1 MSQAAPSPQPPALAV
16 HGLEVSLRTD
26 SRTLVDR
33 LDLEL
38 PAGRITGLV
47 GASGSGKTVTAL
59 ALMGLADPGAFEV
72 RIEALTLG
80 HESIDTASPSAL
92 PSLRGRRI
100 AMVFQDPA
108 TALDPVMTIG
118 SQLERVLGRLTGTRG
133 PASRRRA
140 LDALAAVGFPDPE
153 AVARRFP
160 HELSGGMR
168 QRCAIAMAQA
178 IRPDV
183 LIADEPTTALDPVT
197 QEGVL
202 RELERL
208 ASEVGVAVLL
218 ISHDL
223 RLMARYADDVHVM
236 QAGRIVERT
245 TGQRL
250 HQAPSHPYTADLI
263 AALPRIEMNAPRPPA
278 GPGADAAGAAPSD
291 ARGRAADFPSPA
303 EQAALLSVRDLYA
316 GYERRGTWPGAPRE
330 RIEAVRG
337 VSLELGRG
345 TIHGLAG
352 ASGCGKST
360 LARALIQL
368 VPLTRGSVRLDGRE
382 LVGADRALVG
392 EARRRIQLVFQ
403 DPGAA
408 LSPRRTVAQTLSEAA
423 RHFGLG
429 AGRDQL
435 VAALEAVQMDA
446 DALDRLPGQFSS
458 GQRQRIAIARA
469 LICEPDLLVADEALA
484 SLDVHVQA
492 RILALLRGL
501 RDERGLSIL
510 LISHDLAVLR
520 ENATAISV
528 MLDGECVETAAA
540 SRLFEAPSHPYTRRL
555 VAAIPRLARDG
566 RMRDTDRESPT
577 RPGPIG

>member
-1 MSQAAPSPQPPALAV
+1 MSGHTGTERPRPALAV
-16 HGLEVSLRTD
+16 RGLTVTLRAAGE
-26 SRTLVDR
+26 RRPVVDDLN
-33 LDLEL
+33 LDL

-47 GASGSGKTVTAL
+47 GASGSGKTLTAL
-59 ALMGLADPGAFEV
+59 ALMGLTDPGAFAV
-72 RIEALTLG
+72 RMTTLALG
-80 HESIDTASPSAL
+80 EERIDTRARHAL
-92 PSLRGRRI
+92 RALRGRRI

-118 SQLERVLGRLTGTRG
+118 SQLARTLRRLAGVRG
-133 PASRRRA
+133 PAARRRA
-140 LDALAAVGFPDPE
+140 CDALASVGFEDPDSML
-153 AVARRFP
+153 RRYP

-178 IRPDV
+178 VRPNV
-183 LIADEPTTALDPVT
+183 LIADEPTTALDPIT

-208 ASEVGVAVLL
+208 ATESDIAVLL

-236 QAGRIVERT
+236 QQGRIVERT
-245 TGQRL
+245 SGRRL
-250 HQAPSHPYTADLI
+250 HRNPAHPYTAELI
-263 AALPRIEMNAPRPPA
+263 AALPRIEGTAPRTA
-278 GPGADAAGAAPSD
+278 
-291 ARGRAADFPSPA
+291 AADERQDGTRTEP
-303 EQAALLSVRDLYA
+303 ALLSLRDLRVAYPRP
-316 GYERRGTWPGAPRE
+316 GPWPGSRRGRV
-330 RIEAVRG
+330 EAVRG
-337 VSLELGRG
+337 VSLQLHRG
-345 TIHGLAG
+345 QVHGLAG

-368 VPLTRGSVRLDGRE
+368 VPTTGGSVRLEGRE
-382 LVGADRALVG
+382 LVGADRALLA

-408 LSPRRTVAQTLSEAA
+408 LSPRRSVAQTLFEAA
-423 RHFGLG
+423 RHFGLP
-429 AGRDQL
+429 AERDRL
-435 VAALEAVQMDA
+435 VHALEAVQLDA
-446 DALDRLPGQFSS
+446 TALERLPSQFSS

-492 RILALLRGL
+492 RILRLLRGL

-520 ENATAISV
+520 ENADVISV
-528 MLDGECVETAAA
+528 MLAGECVETAAA
-540 SRLFEAPSHPYTRRL
+540 ARLFAGPDHPYSRRL
-555 VAAIPRLARDG
+555 VAAVPRLDRADG
-566 RMRDTDRESPT
+566 RRPRPSPLT
-577 RPGPIG
+577 SDPPIA